1 MIRHWIT
8 KQIRVSKIRKA
19 MWDTI
24 QKTGYTW
31 ATFNDKDDTIKF
43 YRLVKEK
50 VPFMQPGEFSEQM
63 DYQFPEMTGE
73 VRYNMFCYIRDYVNG
88 NLFRTDFWKA
98 NITPDEARN
107 MTGLKDDKDW
117 KDF

>member
-8 KQIRVSKIRKA
+8 KQIRASKIRKA

-43 YRLVKEK
+43 YRLVKDK

-73 VRYNMFCYIRDYVNG
+73 VRYNMFCYIRDYVNPPTTG
-88 NLFRTDFWKA
+88 RVA
-98 NITPDEARN
+98 PDEYIN
-107 MTGLKDDKDW
+107 NLKSDNNW
-117 KDF
+117 EGF